1 MKSIRDVLIAISLSS
16 ALLLNISELS
26 SLFPSLGHE
35 APSSNQ
41 CSGHNDGREIIV
53 TTELLES
60 DDSINSDAIAEA
72 DDCWQHLN
80 I

>member
-60 DDSINSDAIAEA
+60 DDSINSDSIAET
-72 DDCWQHLN
+72 DDCW
-80 I
+80 